1 MLLERDIT
9 RWVENMKLQIKT
21 FALET
26 KRQTTEKQNTN
37 KKKWIRKLDLNRA
50 ARDN

>member
-9 RWVENMKLQIKT
+9 RWVENVKLQIKT

-26 KRQTTEKQNTN
+26 KRQTNRKTKHKQ
-37 KKKWIRKLDLNRA
+37 KKLDKKA
-50 ARDN
+50 